1 MAIVA
6 AVDTSERSSVVLE
19 QAVTLAKRFDET
31 VHVIHV
37 MTRSEA
43 VEAETSSI
51 TSDEGIEIEELRTTA
66 AHVASDVLEEQQSGV
81 ETKAVGR
88 IGDPANEVVEYAT
101 DQDARYII
109 VSPRHRSPTGKV
121 IFGSVAQSILL
132 DATCPVV
139 SVADKASI

>member
-1 MAIVA
+1 MVIVA
-6 AVDTSERSSVVLE
+6 AVDTSDRSSIVLD
-19 QAVTLAKRFDET
+19 QAVTLAKSFDET

-43 VEAETSSI
+43 INTETSSI
-51 TSDEGIEIEELRTTA
+51 TSDDAIEIEELRETA
-66 AHVASDVLEEQQSGV
+66 EDVASDSLEDRGDDI

-88 IGDPANEVVEYAT
+88 IGDPADEVVEYAT
-101 DQDARYII
+101 ERDAQYIV

-132 DATCPVV
+132 EASCPVV
-139 SVADKASI
+139 SVTD